1 MQKSRQSLTRQLSE
15 LTTKYPI
22 GYDTAI
28 NTWWWNKYSGN
39 SLRLTVEGLLTLT
52 NDIALTSY
60 NWKLEEPL
68 RVTPQILLKLDRKLE
83 SPYFIRF
90 GGKKEMFV
98 HELILFAEKEATYL
112 NLIDDLEKFLDNL

>member
-15 LTTKYPI
+15 LTTKYPV

-60 NWKLEEPL
+60 NWKLAEPL